1 MQAGTSLLF
10 DAFLIDFLA
19 GRDLRPVRRPAAR
32 RRRLGELLAITR
44 TKMAPLR
51 LRPG

>member
-32 RRRLGELLAITR
+32 RRLGELLAITR